1 LVRREAEDGW
11 TLVELVIVVLVIGIL
26 LAIAIPTYLGA
37 KDRSYDRA
45 AQSDLRVA
53 LVAAKSLYSI
63 NGTYVCAIASTS
75 KTCTRA
81 LSTAEPSLSYTTKAS
96 TTASHLVSATSKP
109 TDLMWAAARMSES
122 GTCFGIRDVQT
133 GAPPTTVG
141 TWYGRGLKTC
151 TGNYARNVKR
161 TPDTSWI

>member
-1 LVRREAEDGW
+1 MRRNAEDGW
-11 TLVELVIVVLVIGIL
+11 TLVELVVVLLVIGVL

-53 LVAAKSLYSI
+53 LVAAKSLYAI
-63 NGTYVCAIASTS
+63 NGSYTCAIAATS
-75 KTCTRA
+75 KTCSRA
-81 LSTAEPSLSYTTKAS
+81 LSTAEPSLSYTTKKS
-96 TTASHLVSATSKP
+96 TTSSPLVSATSKT
-109 TDLMWAAARMSES
+109 TDLMWAAARMSQS

-151 TGNYARNVKR
+151 TGNYATNVKW
-161 TPDTSWI
+161 TPDTSWS

>member
-1 LVRREAEDGW
+1 MRRNTEVGW
-11 TLVELVIVVLVIGIL
+11 TLVELVVVILVIGIL

-53 LVAAKSLYSI
+53 LVAAKALYSSSA
-63 NGTYVCAIASTS
+63 TYTCAIAATS
-75 KTCTRA
+75 KTCPRA
-81 LSTAEPSLSYTTKAS
+81 LSTAEPSLSYTTKKS
-96 TTASHLVSATSKP
+96 TTSSPLVSATSKP
-109 TDLMWAAARMSES
+109 TDLMWAAARMSQS

-141 TWYGRGLKTC
+141 TWYGRGLKNC
-151 TGNYARNVKR
+151 TGNYARNAKR
-161 TPDTSWI
+161 TPDTSWT